1 MRSRDLLLIIFFFPY
16 QLHSQTISDVR
27 TEVENDRVIITYDLG
42 GKVDGHYDISA
53 IAVDDNGVALSPNS
67 IVGDLAQVSPGKG
80 RTIWWEPRLE
90 GLTPNGWKISLAA
103 VSSRGAIGIKWVRV
117 EGGPGGYFYISATEI
132 TVNQYHLFCK
142 ATGHVEPR
150 GEFEGGNQPVA
161 NVNVADAVAFC
172 KWLSG
177 VTKTTVRL
185 PEEKEWEYAARGGG
199 KSKGYVFSGSN
210 NIDEVAWYSENSGG
224 TAHGVASKKPN
235 ELGIYDMS
243 ENVLEWCG
251 TSGAV
256 RGGSCVAIE
265 VYCRVSDRGF
275 YDPTVRGRALGF
287 RVLRER

>member
-1 MRSRDLLLIIFFFPY
+1 MGICSAWR
-16 QLHSQTISDVR
+16 
-27 TEVENDRVIITYDLG
+27 
-42 GKVDGHYDISA
+42 GKE
-53 IAVDDNGVALSPNS
+53 
-67 IVGDLAQVSPGKG
+67 Q
-80 RTIWWEPRLE
+80 
-90 GLTPNGWKISLAA
+90 
-103 VSSRGAIGIKWVRV
+103 GICIQR
-117 EGGPGGYFYISATEI
+117 
-132 TVNQYHLFCK
+132 Q
-142 ATGHVEPR
+142 
-150 GEFEGGNQPVA
+150 Q
-161 NVNVADAVAFC
+161 
-172 KWLSG
+172 
-177 VTKTTVRL
+177 
-185 PEEKEWEYAARGGG
+185 
-199 KSKGYVFSGSN
+199 